1 MDYSL
6 LLGVH
11 YRAPHHLRP
20 LASNRQNRLT
30 DGLAIVAE
38 GEFYLFFLKCFEHYY
53 NNNDNNN
60 NNSNSDNTNNNDKH
74 DYYY

>member
-11 YRAPHHLRP
+11 YRAPHHLRSFLP
-20 LASNRQNRLT
+20 YRQNVPT

-38 GEFYLFFLKCFEHYY
+38 GEFYLFLLK
-53 NNNDNNN
+53 
-60 NNSNSDNTNNNDKH
+60 SDANTRLLLLFAA
-74 DYYY
+74 